1 MVSIAGSA
9 KPAAGHNR
17 IPTAND
23 RNPKNART
31 RLRREL
37 SDILY
42 PGALTSR
49 LKRYAAEPAPDGA
62 NLTSISERTAN
73 GCENSAR
80 KLTAETGRPIV
91 RRFPRGTR
99 PDRPWR
105 KCRAIFLPASGS

>member
-1 MVSIAGSA
+1 MVSVAGSA

-17 IPTAND
+17 IPAATSD
-23 RNPKNART
+23 QNPKSART

-80 KLTAETGRPIV
+80 KLTAETGRPVV
-91 RRFPRGTR
+91 RRFPRGMR
-99 PDRPWR
+99 PDR
-105 KCRAIFLPASGS
+105 